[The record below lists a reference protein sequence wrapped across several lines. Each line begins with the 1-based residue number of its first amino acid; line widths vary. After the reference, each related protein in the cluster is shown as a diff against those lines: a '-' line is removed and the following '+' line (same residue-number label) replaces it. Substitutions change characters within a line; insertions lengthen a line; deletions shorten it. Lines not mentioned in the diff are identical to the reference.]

1 VTRSASAEATV
12 TRLVSSDE
20 LFQAERHTTGS
31 HFHFETTLSFVGC
44 GLIPPDMP
52 R

>member
-1 VTRSASAEATV
+1 VAKPSASYA
-12 TRLVSSDE
+12 LD

-31 HFHFETTLSFVGC
+31 PFHFETTLSLVDYGS
-44 GLIPPDMP
+44 IPPDVP